1 MKKIIIKSLNDFDSI
16 RNKLGDIVSLDTETT
31 SLDYNELE
39 ITGISLCD
47 GNLAC
52 YIDFTS
58 MHIDDEILIMED
70 LGAILEL
77 KSLVIFH
84 NAPFDLKVLF
94 KEGISCT
101 EDIYCTMTAIHLLNE
116 NKSYAL
122 KDCAQRVLKV
132 PEDQIK
138 SYKEVEEFGH
148 SDVRFYDYAMNDAIW
163 TYQLWEKTASAL
175 IKYDLEELF
184 YEIEMPFQFVLR
196 DLEVNGIYL
205 DKKQVEE
212 YNTQLSKIIFDSQT
226 TMLKELNIN
235 WMIQKNF
242 VAPSL
247 DKPTLRL
254 ECEIE
259 FVSPINFNS
268 TKQLAEILMKRF
280 DCELPTT
287 DKGNYQVDDTVIQ
300 KYKDSIPFIYQLERL
315 RQANKLKGTYIKKF
329 SECEHDRYIGSFN
342 NCGTVTGRISSNFQ
356 QFPKEMSNDLGINL
370 RNCIVAPPGKNLI
383 VSDYSGQEL
392 RGLAHVAQDKVMIDA
407 FNKNKD
413 LHLTTANRCFELGI
427 PEEELYEAHENYKKV
442 RKEFDKDRYNA
453 KNKINF
459 PIAYGTTEYGIA
471 NSLGVST
478 KKAKEFLD
486 KFFETYPGVETA
498 IKSCGNLLR
507 EQGFVRTELGRCRR
521 LNSIYSSNKFNS
533 GKAKR
538 QAFNFLIQGLFAD
551 VLRIATARCLKLC
564 YEKPDWGLKLI
575 LLVHDEIVFEI
586 NKEYTE
592 KAVKAIKEIME
603 QAYELSVELP
613 VEISYGKIYG
623 EIK

>member
-1 MKKIIIKSLNDFDSI
+1 MEKIIIKSLNDFDSI

-47 GNLAC
+47 GKIAV
-52 YIDFTS
+52 YIDFLS
-58 MHIDDEILIMED
+58 MDKGNIACVKED
-70 LGAILEL
+70 LGAILRLEQ
-77 KSLVIFH
+77 LVICH
-84 NAPFDLKVLF
+84 NIPFDLKVLF

-116 NKSYAL
+116 NNSYGL
-122 KDCAQRVLKV
+122 KDCAERVLKV
-132 PEDQIK
+132 PEEQIK

-196 DLEVNGIYL
+196 DLEINGIYL

-212 YNTQLSKIIFDSQT
+212 YNTQLSEVIFDSQT
-226 TMLKELNIN
+226 KMLECLNIK
-235 WMIQKNF
+235 WLIQGNF
-242 VAPSL
+242 
-247 DKPTLRL
+247 L
-254 ECEIE
+254 EDDE

-268 TKQLAEILMKRF
+268 TKQLAKILMKRF

-329 SECEHDRYIGSFN
+329 SECKEDRYIGSFN

-356 QFPKEMSNDLGINL
+356 QFPKEISNDLGINL

-392 RGLAHVAQDKVMIDA
+392 RGLAHVAQDEVMIDA

-413 LHLTTANRCFELGI
+413 LHLTTANGCFELGI

-486 KFFETYPGVETA
+486 KFFETYPGVEAA

-507 EQGFVRTELGRCRR
+507 EQGFVQTEIGRIRR

-575 LLVHDEIVFEI
+575 LLVHDEIVFEV
-586 NKEYTE
+586 NEEYDVLAE
-592 KAVKAIKEIME
+592 IAIQEIME
-603 QAYELSVELP
+603 EAYELSVALP
-613 VEISYGKIYG
+613 VEISCGKIYG